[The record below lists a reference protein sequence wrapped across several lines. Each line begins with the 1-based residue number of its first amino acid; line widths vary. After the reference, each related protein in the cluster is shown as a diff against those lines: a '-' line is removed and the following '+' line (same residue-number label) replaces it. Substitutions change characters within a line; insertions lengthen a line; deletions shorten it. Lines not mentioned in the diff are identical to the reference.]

1 MIRASRLTVWYQLR
15 DEKPALRNLSLT
27 VETGKRV
34 ALAGANGAG
43 KSTLLLALTGIL
55 LPQEGSL
62 EAAGIPVRRENLREL
77 RRRVGLVFQ
86 NPDDQLFMPTVE
98 EDIAFGPRN
107 LGLDEGEITART
119 EALTERLGIG
129 RLKNR
134 ISHHL
139 SGGEKRLAALA
150 GILVMEPSL
159 LLLDEPAAFLDPRSR
174 RSLTDMLA
182 GLPETM
188 LIATHDLDMAL
199 DLCHEVIFLRDGAVA
214 ARSPVPGLLAD
225 GDFLQSVGLEL
236 PLSLRGRQRAAAAPR

>member
-1 MIRASRLTVWYQLR
+1 VTPPVRPEIMIRASALTVSYLAG
-15 DEKPALRNLSLT
+15 DEEPALKNLSFT
-27 VETGKRV
+27 VERGKRV

-55 LPQEGSL
+55 LPQGGTL
-62 EAAGIPVRRENLREL
+62 EAAGVPVKKENLREL

-107 LGLDEGEITART
+107 LGLDEDETAARMDAMT
-119 EALTERLGIG
+119 ARLGIG
-129 RLKNR
+129 HLKKR

-150 GILVMEPSL
+150 GVLVMEPSL
-159 LLLDEPAAFLDPRSR
+159 LLLDEPGAFLDPRSR
-174 RSLTDMLA
+174 RSLMEVLA
-182 GLPETM
+182 GLSETM
-188 LIATHDLDMAL
+188 LIATHDLDLAL
-199 DLCHEVIFLRDGAVA
+199 HICHEVIFLKEGTLA

-225 GDFLQSVGLEL
+225 EAFLQSAGLD
-236 PLSLRGRQRAAAAPR
+236 GRFTA

>member
-1 MIRASRLTVWYQLR
+1 MIRASNLKVSYQAGG
-15 DEKPALRNLSLT
+15 EEPALKDLSFT
-27 VETGKRV
+27 VERGKRV

-55 LPQEGSL
+55 LPQGGTL
-62 EAAGIPVRRENLREL
+62 EAAGVPVGKDTLGEL

-107 LGLDEGEITART
+107 LGLDEGETAARVDAMT
-119 EALTERLGIG
+119 ARLGIG
-129 RLKNR
+129 HLKKR

-150 GILVMEPSL
+150 GVLVMEPSL
-159 LLLDEPAAFLDPRSR
+159 LLLDEPGAFLDPRSR
-174 RSLTDMLA
+174 RSLMAVLA

-188 LIATHDLDMAL
+188 LIATHDLDLATAV
-199 DLCHEVIFLRDGAVA
+199 CHEVIFLKDGALA

-225 GDFLQSVGLEL
+225 EAFLRSIGLE
-236 PLSLRGRQRAAAAPR
+236 

>member
-1 MIRASRLTVWYQLR
+1 MIRASCLTVRYQPQ
-15 DEKPALRNLSLT
+15 DEKPALRDLSFT
-27 VETGKRV
+27 VEAGKRI

-55 LPQEGSL
+55 LPQEGEL
-62 EAAGIPVRRENLREL
+62 EAAGIPVRKENLREL

-107 LGLDEGEITART
+107 LGLDEGETAARVDAMT
-119 EALTERLGIG
+119 ARLGIG
-129 RLKNR
+129 HLKNR

-150 GILVMEPSL
+150 GVLVMKPSL

-174 RSLTDMLA
+174 RFLMDVLA

-188 LIATHDLDMAL
+188 IIATHDLDMAL
-199 DLCHEVIFLRDGAVA
+199 DLCHEAIFLKDGAIA

-225 GDFLQSVGLEL
+225 EGFLKSIGLEL
-236 PLSLRGRQRAAAAPR
+236 PLSRSVAARRESLF